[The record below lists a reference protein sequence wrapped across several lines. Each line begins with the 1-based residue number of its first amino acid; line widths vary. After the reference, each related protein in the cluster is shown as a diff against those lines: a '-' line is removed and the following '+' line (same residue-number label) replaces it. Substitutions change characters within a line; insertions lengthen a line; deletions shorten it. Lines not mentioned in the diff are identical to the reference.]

1 MPLSFD
7 YLKVLHIMRQNQ
19 IGFILIKMAN
29 STNTISR
36 SWLITQAKKH
46 QSKLLFANVIAIVA
60 TLISVP
66 IPLLMPLMVDEVLLN
81 QPSTGIEMMNRV
93 LPTSWQTATG
103 YIILTLLLVVL
114 MRAAS
119 QMLNILQSR
128 QFTLVSKT
136 ITYQMRSKMIDKLGR
151 ISIKQY
157 ETRGSGGINAHLV
170 TDIETIDQFIGST
183 LSKFIIGLLTVSGTA
198 IVLLWIEWRLGLFI
212 LLVNPVVVYFSRL
225 LGSKVKH
232 LKKRENQAFERFQNR
247 LVETLDGIYQLRAA
261 NKEREF
267 LTELKQQANEVRLS
281 ADKYAWQ
288 SEAAGRLSFLLFLL
302 GFELFRA
309 AAMLMVVFSD
319 LSIGQMFAVF
329 GYLWFMLSPVQELL
343 SIQFS
348 WYSAKAALGR
358 INTLLDLEEEH
369 RPLSKVNPFTDDKEV
384 EVTVSNVNF
393 SYNGENNVLND
404 LSLNIPA
411 GKKVALVG
419 ASGGGKS
426 TLIQL
431 LIGVYRANSGQI
443 RFNGETC
450 DDISFDVI
458 RGEIAVVLQQ
468 PILFNDTL
476 RHNLTLGGEHDEADL
491 WRALEIAQMQDV
503 ISKLDHGLDSQIGR
517 NGIRLSGGQRQR
529 LAIARMV
536 LSNPKFV
543 ILDEATSAL
552 DTATESALHKALNEF
567 LKGRTTLIVAH
578 RLSAVKQADLIYVL
592 EDGRVSQ
599 AGTHRELVEQEG
611 LYQTLY
617 GSVQSYAN

>member
-1 MPLSFD
+1 
-7 YLKVLHIMRQNQ
+7 
-19 IGFILIKMAN
+19 MAN

-369 RPLSKVNPFTDDKEV
+369 RPQSKVNPFTDDKEV

-393 SYNGENNVLND
+393 SYDGENNVLND

>member
-1 MPLSFD
+1 MTYTSD
-7 YLKVLHIMRQNQ
+7 
-19 IGFILIKMAN
+19 
-29 STNTISR
+29 TISR
-36 SWLITQAKKH
+36 SWLITQVKKH
-46 QSKLLFANVIAIVA
+46 KSKLLYANAIAIAA

-81 QPSTGIEMMNRV
+81 QPGTGLAVMNKWI
-93 LPTSWQTATG
+93 PSDWQTPTG
-103 YIILTLLLVVL
+103 YIMFTLLLVVL

-119 QMLNILQSR
+119 QLLNIVQNR

-136 ITYQMRSKMIDKLGR
+136 ITFQMRSKMIDKLGR

-157 ETRGSGGINAHLV
+157 ETRGSGGINAHLI
-170 TDIETIDQFIGST
+170 TDIETIDQFIGTT
-183 LSKFIIGLLTVSGTA
+183 LSKFLISFLTVIGTA
-198 IVLLWIEWRLGLFI
+198 IVLLWLEWRLGLFI
-212 LLVNPVVVYFSRL
+212 LLVNPIVIYFSRK

-267 LTELKQQANEVRLS
+267 LAQLTSHADEVRNH

-309 AAMLMVVFSD
+309 VAMLMVVFSD
-319 LSIGQMFAVF
+319 LTIGQIFAVF

-343 SIQFS
+343 GIQFS
-348 WYSAKAALGR
+348 WYSAKAALTR
-358 INTLLDLEEEH
+358 INELLQLEEEH
-369 RPLSKVNPFTDDKEV
+369 RPPSKVNPFTDDREV
-384 EVTVSNVNF
+384 EVSISHVNF
-393 SYNGENNVLND
+393 SYDGEHKVLDD
-404 LSLNIPA
+404 LSLEIPA

-431 LIGVYRANSGQI
+431 LIGVYRANSGEI
-443 RFNGETC
+443 RYNGETC

-458 RGEIAVVLQQ
+458 RSQIAVVLQQ
-468 PILFNDTL
+468 PVLFNDTL
-476 RHNLTLGGEHDEADL
+476 RHNLTLGSDYDELSL
-491 WRALEIAQMQDV
+491 WRALDIAQMQDV
-503 ISKLDHGLDSQIGR
+503 ITKLNLGLDTQIGR

-529 LAIARMV
+529 LAIARMI

-552 DTATESALHKALNEF
+552 DTATEAALHKALTEF
-567 LKGRTTLIVAH
+567 LDGRTTLIVAH

-592 EDGRVSQ
+592 EDGHVSQ
-599 AGTHRELVEQEG
+599 SGTHGELVEQEG

-617 GSVQSYAN
+617 GSIQSHA

>member
-1 MPLSFD
+1 MPYTSD
-7 YLKVLHIMRQNQ
+7 
-19 IGFILIKMAN
+19 
-29 STNTISR
+29 TISR
-36 SWLITQAKKH
+36 SWLITQVKKH
-46 QSKLLFANVIAIVA
+46 KSKLLYANAIAIAA

-81 QPSTGIEMMNRV
+81 QPGTGLAVMNKW
-93 LPTSWQTATG
+93 LPSGWQTPTG
-103 YIILTLLLVVL
+103 YIMFTLLLVVL

-119 QMLNILQSR
+119 QLLNIVQNR

-136 ITYQMRSKMIDKLGR
+136 ITFQMRSKMIDKLGR

-157 ETRGSGGINAHLV
+157 ETRGSGGINAHLI
-170 TDIETIDQFIGST
+170 TDIETIDQFIGTT
-183 LSKFIIGLLTVSGTA
+183 LSKFLISFLTVIGTA
-198 IVLLWIEWRLGLFI
+198 IVLLWLEWRLGLFI
-212 LLVNPVVVYFSRL
+212 LLVNPIVIYFSRK

-267 LTELKQQANEVRLS
+267 LAQLTSHADEVRNH

-309 AAMLMVVFSD
+309 VAMLMVVFSD
-319 LSIGQMFAVF
+319 LTIGQIFAVF

-343 SIQFS
+343 GIQFS
-348 WYSAKAALGR
+348 WYSAKAALTR
-358 INTLLDLEEEH
+358 INELLQLEEEH
-369 RPLSKVNPFTDDKEV
+369 RPPSKVNPFTDDREV
-384 EVTVSNVNF
+384 EVSISHVNF
-393 SYNGENNVLND
+393 SYDGEHKVLDD
-404 LSLNIPA
+404 LSLEIPA

-431 LIGVYRANSGQI
+431 LIGVNRANSGEI
-443 RFNGETC
+443 RYNGETC

-458 RGEIAVVLQQ
+458 RSQIAVVLQQ
-468 PILFNDTL
+468 PVLFNDTL
-476 RHNLTLGGEHDEADL
+476 RHNLTLGSDYDELSL
-491 WRALEIAQMQDV
+491 WRALDIAQMQDV
-503 ISKLDHGLDSQIGR
+503 ITKLNQGLDTQIGR

-529 LAIARMV
+529 LAIARMI

-552 DTATESALHKALNEF
+552 DTATEAVLHKALTEF
-567 LKGRTTLIVAH
+567 LHGRTTLIVAH

-592 EDGRVSQ
+592 EDGHVSQ
-599 AGTHRELVEQEG
+599 SGTHGELVEQEG

-617 GSVQSYAN
+617 GSIQSHA

>member
-1 MPLSFD
+1 MTYTSD
-7 YLKVLHIMRQNQ
+7 
-19 IGFILIKMAN
+19 
-29 STNTISR
+29 TISR
-36 SWLITQAKKH
+36 SWLITQVKKH
-46 QSKLLFANVIAIVA
+46 KSKLLYANAIAIVA

-81 QPSTGIEMMNRV
+81 QPGTGLAVMNHW
-93 LPTSWQTATG
+93 LPTAWQTPTG
-103 YIILTLLLVVL
+103 YIMFTLLLVVL

-119 QMLNILQSR
+119 QLLNIVQNR

-136 ITYQMRSKMIDKLGR
+136 ITFQMRSKMIDKLGR

-157 ETRGSGGINAHLV
+157 ETRGSGGINAHLI
-170 TDIETIDQFIGST
+170 TDIETIDQFIGTT
-183 LSKFIIGLLTVSGTA
+183 LSKFIISFLTVIGTA
-198 IVLLWIEWRLGLFI
+198 IVLLWLEWRLGLFI
-212 LLVNPVVVYFSRL
+212 LLVNPIVIYFSRK

-267 LTELKQQANEVRLS
+267 LAQLTANADAVRRH

-309 AAMLMVVFSD
+309 VAMLMVVFSD
-319 LSIGQMFAVF
+319 LTIGQIFAVF

-343 SIQFS
+343 GIQFS
-348 WYSAKAALGR
+348 WYSAKAALNR
-358 INTLLDLEEEH
+358 INDLLQLEEEH
-369 RPLSKVNPFTDDKEV
+369 RPPSKINPFTEDREV
-384 EVTVSNVNF
+384 DVSISHVDF
-393 SYNGENNVLND
+393 SYDGEHNVLDD
-404 LSLNIPA
+404 LSLIIPA

-431 LIGVYRANSGQI
+431 LIGVYRANSGEI
-443 RFNGETC
+443 RYNGETC

-458 RGEIAVVLQQ
+458 RSQIAVVLQQ
-468 PILFNDTL
+468 PVLFNDTL
-476 RHNLTLGGEHDEADL
+476 RHNLTLGSDYDELSL

-503 ISKLDHGLDSQIGR
+503 ISKLNQGLDTQIGR

-552 DTATESALHKALNEF
+552 DTATEAALHKALTEF
-567 LKGRTTLIVAH
+567 LQGRTTLIVAH

-592 EDGRVSQ
+592 EDGKVSQ
-599 AGTHRELVEQEG
+599 SGTHGELVEQEG

-617 GSVQSYAN
+617 GSIQSHA

>member
-1 MPLSFD
+1 
-7 YLKVLHIMRQNQ
+7 
-19 IGFILIKMAN
+19 MAN

-93 LPTSWQTATG
+93 LPTSWQSATG

-384 EVTVSNVNF
+384 EVTISHVNF
-393 SYNGENNVLND
+393 SYDGENNVLYD

-617 GSVQSYAN
+617 GSVQSYANW

>member
-1 MPLSFD
+1 M
-7 YLKVLHIMRQNQ
+7 
-19 IGFILIKMAN
+19 
-29 STNTISR
+29 TNNHDTISR
-36 SWLITQAKKH
+36 SWLITQVKKH
-46 QSKLLFANVIAIVA
+46 QRPLLYANFIAIVA

-81 QPSTGIEMMNRV
+81 QPAGGLALMDTL
-93 LPTSWQTATG
+93 LPTDWQTPTG
-103 YIILTLLLVVL
+103 YILFTLLLVVL
-114 MRAAS
+114 MRTGS
-119 QMLNILQSR
+119 QLLNIVQSR
-128 QFTLVSKT
+128 QFTRVSKT
-136 ITYQMRSKMIDKLGR
+136 VTYQMRCKMIDKLGR
-151 ISIKQY
+151 ISIRQY

-183 LSKFIIGLLTVSGTA
+183 LSKFLISLLTVLGTA
-198 IVLLWIEWRLGLFI
+198 LVLLWLDWRLGLFI
-212 LLVNPVVVYFSRL
+212 LLVNPIVIYFSRL
-225 LGSKVKH
+225 LGSQVKH
-232 LKKRENQAFERFQNR
+232 LKKRENQAFEKFQNR

-267 LTELKQQANEVRLS
+267 LTQLKINANEVRAN

-288 SEAAGRLSFLLFLL
+288 AEAAGRLSFLLFLL

-309 AAMLMVVFSD
+309 VAMLMVLFSD
-319 LSIGQMFAVF
+319 LTIGQIFAVF
-329 GYLWFMLSPVQELL
+329 GYLWFMLGPVQELL
-343 SIQFS
+343 GIQFS
-348 WYSAKAALGR
+348 WYSAKAALTR
-358 INTLLDLEEEH
+358 INTLLQLEEEY
-369 RPLSKVNPFTDDKEV
+369 RPISKVNPFTQHQP
-384 EVTVSNVNF
+384 VTVTLSQVNF
-393 SYNGENNVLND
+393 SYDGEKKVLD
-404 LSLNIPA
+404 GLSLSIPA

-431 LIGVYRANSGQI
+431 LLGTYRADSGKI
-443 RFNGETC
+443 CFNGERC
-450 DDISFDVI
+450 DDIGFEII
-458 RGEIAVVLQQ
+458 RSQIAVVLQQ

-476 RHNLTLGGEHDEADL
+476 RHNLTLGGDYDDASL
-491 WRALEIAQMQDV
+491 WHALEVAQLQDV
-503 ISKLDHGLDSQIGR
+503 THQLSQGLDTPIGR

-536 LSNPKFV
+536 LSDPKLV

-552 DTATESALHKALNEF
+552 DTATEAALHRALSGF

-599 AGTHRELVEQEG
+599 IGTHGELLEQQG

-617 GSVQSYAN
+617 GAIQS

>member
-1 MPLSFD
+1 M
-7 YLKVLHIMRQNQ
+7 
-19 IGFILIKMAN
+19 
-29 STNTISR
+29 TNNHDTISR
-36 SWLITQAKKH
+36 SWLITQVKKY
-46 QSKLLFANVIAIVA
+46 QRPLLYANFIAIVA

-81 QPSTGIEMMNRV
+81 QPAGGLALMDTL
-93 LPTSWQTATG
+93 LPTDWQTPTG
-103 YIILTLLLVVL
+103 YILFTLLLVVL
-114 MRAAS
+114 MRTGS
-119 QMLNILQSR
+119 QLLNIVQSR
-128 QFTLVSKT
+128 QFTRVSKT
-136 ITYQMRSKMIDKLGR
+136 VTYQMRCKMIDKLGR
-151 ISIKQY
+151 ISIRQY

-183 LSKFIIGLLTVSGTA
+183 LSKFLISLLTVLGTA
-198 IVLLWIEWRLGLFI
+198 LVLLWLDWRLGLFI
-212 LLVNPVVVYFSRL
+212 LLVNPIVIYFSRL
-225 LGSKVKH
+225 LGSQVKH
-232 LKKRENQAFERFQNR
+232 LKKRENQAFEKFQNR

-267 LTELKQQANEVRLS
+267 LTQLKINANEVRAN

-288 SEAAGRLSFLLFLL
+288 AEAAGRLSFLLFLL

-309 AAMLMVVFSD
+309 VAMLMVLFSD
-319 LSIGQMFAVF
+319 LTIGQIFAVF
-329 GYLWFMLSPVQELL
+329 GYLWFMLGPVQELL
-343 SIQFS
+343 GIQFS
-348 WYSAKAALGR
+348 WYSAKAALTR
-358 INTLLDLEEEH
+358 INTLLQLEEEY
-369 RPLSKVNPFTDDKEV
+369 RPISKVNPFTQHQP
-384 EVTVSNVNF
+384 VTVTLSQVNF
-393 SYNGENNVLND
+393 SYDGEKKVLD
-404 LSLNIPA
+404 ELSLSIPA

-431 LIGVYRANSGQI
+431 LLGAYRADSGEI
-443 RFNGETC
+443 YFNGERC
-450 DDISFDVI
+450 DDIGFEII
-458 RGEIAVVLQQ
+458 RSQIAVVLQQ

-476 RHNLTLGGEHDEADL
+476 RHNLTLGGDYDDASL
-491 WRALEIAQMQDV
+491 WHALEVAQLQDV
-503 ISKLDHGLDSQIGR
+503 THQLSQGLDTPIGR

-536 LSNPKFV
+536 LSDPKLV

-552 DTATESALHKALNEF
+552 DTATEAALHRALSGF

-599 AGTHRELVEQEG
+599 IGTHGELLEQQG

-617 GSVQSYAN
+617 GAIQS